1 MVSRRLVFVL
11 SDSQRSDE
19 GQEEKEFTHHSIGH
33 HRLISLL
40 VHNPL
45 LKLNSEFSSEWAN
58 SFTLERRHDLQNPC
72 GPLSNSSLELK
83 IQAVIHKRS

>member
-40 VHNPL
+40 HNPL
-45 LKLNSEFSSEWAN
+45 LKLNSEFSSD